1 MREYEHLP
9 VQFNERVNAY
19 AIDMILVFLFILA
32 AIFEDW
38 TNIQAF
44 LIVIIVYSITVI
56 APGLFWKG
64 QSIGK
69 RQIKTIVLTEDF
81 KSLSFW
87 KYALR
92 MYFILFT
99 GVLSFLLFPLLEFYV
114 VNKRSDRRA
123 LHDLLFKTRVV
134 MKESKITG

>member
-38 TNIQAF
+38 TNVQAF

-99 GVLSFLLFPLLEFYV
+99 GILSFLLFPLLEFYV